1 MILDEIVKKT
11 KERVEENKKNLSLEK
26 LREEVLAINHNND
39 EYVFLKAIRDKEI
52 TFICEVKKASPS
64 KGIIADPF
72 LYKEIA
78 LAYEAAGA
86 GAISVLTEPY
96 FFKGCEHYLTEIKQ
110 IVKIPVLRKDFIVDE
125 YMIYEAKKIGADAIL
140 LICAILEKSQL
151 KEYIELAEGLGLSV
165 LVEVHDESEILM
177 AIEAGAKIIG
187 VNNRDLRDFTVDI
200 QNSIRLKKLVSPD
213 ILFVSESGIKTHDDI
228 EILKESG
235 INAVLIGETLMKSD
249 DKKAMLGVL
258 MGKDK
263 R

>member
-1 MILDEIVKKT
+1 
-11 KERVEENKKNLSLEK
+11 
-26 LREEVLAINHNND
+26 
-39 EYVFLKAIRDKEI
+39 
-52 TFICEVKKASPS
+52 
-64 KGIIADPF
+64 
-72 LYKEIA
+72 
-78 LAYEAAGA
+78 
-86 GAISVLTEPY
+86 
-96 FFKGCEHYLTEIKQ
+96 
-110 IVKIPVLRKDFIVDE
+110 
-125 YMIYEAKKIGADAIL
+125 MIYEAKKIGADAIL